1 MKNEKDKWE
10 EFKDLPETYETNDN
24 LVPKV
29 KYEIFREKH
38 TKRRIHW
45 QAIVAS
51 ITICAIGV
59 GVFVPVYLS
68 NHTKEG
74 GDEGKY
80 YGENKLIKHPIENME
95 EYLAENNLDVLYY
108 TEETVKSISMSIQG
122 SDELALISQEMDVIE
137 RDFVDNI
144 QLNIQLMFDAKFSMF
159 NEFEELNNS
168 CVVSD
173 ISIEYSVRQISR
185 KEQILAKFTYE
196 SIPYYLEIQTDDATG
211 KLEKYINMLFEEKEE
226 NYLDDGVI
234 INSVVED
241 PQDFIES
248 NNLDILYYSDD
259 MIGPMGM
266 GNTMSGKLEDTGELT
281 FFSQRLMFI
290 TEEMTV
296 DELSLQILLLPDK
309 KFSKLKMY
317 ENLPDSMTI
326 SGIQVEYG
334 YTDKGQRKVA
344 LIKFTYN
351 GLPYFLDIQADDL
364 EGKVEYYVG
373 LLLSGAENSLVA

>member
-10 EFKDLPETYETNDN
+10 EFKDLPEIYETNDN

-51 ITICAIGV
+51 ITICAVGV
-59 GVFVPVYLS
+59 GIFVPVYLS
-68 NHTKEG
+68 NYTNEKE
-74 GDEGKY
+74 EQKY
-80 YGENKLIKHPIENME
+80 YIESNLENHSIEDIEDFVEKNNFEVVYYTGENIIS
-95 EYLAENNLDVLYY
+95 
-108 TEETVKSISMSIQG
+108 KSITIKG
-122 SDELALISQEMDVIE
+122 TNELALISQDMIVVEE
-137 RDFVDNI
+137 NFADNV
-144 QLNIQLMFDAKFSMF
+144 LLKIQLMSDAKFSMF
-159 NEFEELNNS
+159 NEFKELNNS

>member
-1 MKNEKDKWE
+1 MKKEKDKWE

-59 GVFVPVYLS
+59 GIFVPVYLS
-68 NHTKEG
+68 NHAKEE
-74 GDEGKY
+74 GDGKY
-80 YGENKLIKHPIENME
+80 YSENKLIKHPIENIE
-95 EYLAENNLDVLYY
+95 EYLAENDLNILYY
-108 TEETVKSISMSIQG
+108 TEETAKSISMSIQD
-122 SDELALISQEMDVIE
+122 SNELALVSQEMAIIDE
-137 RDFVDNI
+137 NLVDNI
-144 QLNIQLMFDAKFSMF
+144 QLQIQLMPEAKFSILNM
-159 NEFEELNNS
+159 FEELAES
-168 CVVSD
+168 CIISD

-196 SIPYYLEIQTDDATG
+196 SIPYYLKIQTDDATG
-211 KLEKYINMLFEEKEE
+211 KLEKYINMLFEEQEE
-226 NYLDDGVI
+226 TYLDDGVI
-234 INSVVED
+234 VNSVVED
-241 PQDFIES
+241 PQAFIDN

-290 TEEMTV
+290 TEDMTV
-296 DELSLQILLLPDK
+296 DDISLEILLLPDK

-317 ENLPDSMTI
+317 ENLPNLMMI

-334 YTDKGQRKVA
+334 YTDKGKRKVA
-344 LIKFTYN
+344 LVKFTYN
-351 GLPYFLDIQADDL
+351 GLPYFLDIQTDDL

>member
-1 MKNEKDKWE
+1 MKKEKDKWE

-38 TKRRIHW
+38 TKRRVHW

-51 ITICAIGV
+51 ITICAVGV
-59 GVFVPVYLS
+59 GIFVPVYLS
-68 NHTKEG
+68 NYTNEKE
-74 GDEGKY
+74 EQKY
-80 YGENKLIKHPIENME
+80 YIESNLENHSIEDIEDFVEKNNFEIVYYTGENIIS
-95 EYLAENNLDVLYY
+95 
-108 TEETVKSISMSIQG
+108 KSITIKETN
-122 SDELALISQEMDVIE
+122 ELALISQDMIVVEE
-137 RDFVDNI
+137 NFADNV
-144 QLNIQLMFDAKFSMF
+144 QLKIQLMTDCKFDMLQLYDSV
-159 NEFEELNNS
+159 NQNIYI
-168 CVVSD
+168 SD
-173 ISIEYSVRQISR
+173 IHIQYLINEENGM
-185 KEQILAKFTYE
+185 KQILAKFTYE

-211 KLEKYINMLFEEKEE
+211 KLEKYVNMLFEEQEE
-226 NYLDDGVI
+226 TYLDDGVI

-241 PQDFIES
+241 PQGFIDS

-317 ENLPDSMTI
+317 ENLPDSIMI

-344 LIKFTYN
+344 LVKFIYN

-373 LLLSGAENSLVA
+373 LLLSGAKNSLVA

>member
-68 NHTKEG
+68 NHTKEE

-80 YGENKLIKHPIENME
+80 YGENKLIKHPIENIE
-95 EYLAENNLDVLYY
+95 EYLTENDLDILYY
-108 TEETVKSISMSIQG
+108 TGETVKSISMSIQD
-122 SDELALISQEMDVIE
+122 SNELALISQDV
-137 RDFVDNI
+137 
-144 QLNIQLMFDAKFSMF
+144 SY
-159 NEFEELNNS
+159 FEEGQYIDYINLKTQLKTDCKFDILQLYDKTNQNIYI
-168 CVVSD
+168 SD
-173 ISIEYSVRQISR
+173 INVQYLINEEKG

-211 KLEKYINMLFEEKEE
+211 KLEKYINMLFEEQEE
-226 NYLDDGVI
+226 TYLDDGVI
-234 INSVVED
+234 VNSVVED
-241 PQDFIES
+241 PQGFIDS

-266 GNTMSGKLEDTGELT
+266 GNTMSGKLEDTG
-281 FFSQRLMFI
+281 
-290 TEEMTV
+290 
-296 DELSLQILLLPDK
+296 
-309 KFSKLKMY
+309 
-317 ENLPDSMTI
+317 N
-326 SGIQVEYG
+326 
-334 YTDKGQRKVA
+334 
-344 LIKFTYN
+344 
-351 GLPYFLDIQADDL
+351 
-364 EGKVEYYVG
+364 
-373 LLLSGAENSLVA
+373 

>member
-1 MKNEKDKWE
+1 MKSEKDKWE

-51 ITICAIGV
+51 ITICAVGV
-59 GVFVPVYLS
+59 GIFVPVYLS
-68 NHTKEG
+68 NYTNEKE
-74 GDEGKY
+74 EQKY
-80 YGENKLIKHPIENME
+80 YIESNLENHSIEDIEDFVEKNNFEVVYYTGENIIS
-95 EYLAENNLDVLYY
+95 
-108 TEETVKSISMSIQG
+108 KSITIKG
-122 SDELALISQEMDVIE
+122 TNELALISQDMIVVEE
-137 RDFVDNI
+137 NFADNV
-144 QLNIQLMFDAKFSMF
+144 LLKIQLMSDAKFSMF
-159 NEFEELNNS
+159 NEFEGLTES

-173 ISIEYSVRQISR
+173 ISIEYSIKQISR

-211 KLEKYINMLFEEKEE
+211 KLEKYVNMLFEEKEE

-234 INSVVED
+234 VNSVVED
-241 PQDFIES
+241 PQAFIDG

-290 TEEMTV
+290 TDEMTV
-296 DELSLQILLLPDK
+296 DDISLQILLLPDK
-309 KFSKLKMY
+309 KFNKLKSY

>member
-1 MKNEKDKWE
+1 MKKEKDKWE
-10 EFKDLPETYETNDN
+10 EFKELPEAYETNDN

-38 TKRRIHW
+38 TKRRIRLR
-45 QAIVAS
+45 AIVAS
-51 ITICAIGV
+51 ITMCVIGV

-68 NHTKEG
+68 NHTKEK
-74 GDEGKY
+74 EEQKY
-80 YGENKLIKHPIENME
+80 YIESNLENHSIEDIEDFLEKNNFEIVYYTGENIIS
-95 EYLAENNLDVLYY
+95 
-108 TEETVKSISMSIQG
+108 KSITIKKTN
-122 SDELALISQEMDVIE
+122 ELALISQDMIVAEE
-137 RDFVDNI
+137 NFADNV
-144 QLNIQLMFDAKFSMF
+144 LLKIQLMSDAKFSMF
-159 NEFEELNNS
+159 NEFERLNNS
-168 CVVSD
+168 CVISD
-173 ISIEYSVRQISR
+173 ISIEYSVRQVSR

-211 KLEKYINMLFEEKEE
+211 KLEKYINMLFEEQEE
-226 NYLDDGVI
+226 TYLDDGVI
-234 INSVVED
+234 INGVVED
-241 PQDFIES
+241 PQAFIDG

-290 TEEMTV
+290 TEDMTV
-296 DELSLQILLLPDK
+296 DDISLQILLLPDK

-317 ENLPDSMTI
+317 ENLPDSMMI

-344 LIKFTYN
+344 LVKFTYN
-351 GLPYFLDIQADDL
+351 GLPYFLDIQADDP

>member
-51 ITICAIGV
+51 ITICAVGV
-59 GVFVPVYLS
+59 GIFVPVYLS
-68 NHTKEG
+68 NYTNEKE
-74 GDEGKY
+74 EQKY
-80 YGENKLIKHPIENME
+80 YIESNLENHSIEDIEDFVEKNNFEVVYYTGENIIS
-95 EYLAENNLDVLYY
+95 
-108 TEETVKSISMSIQG
+108 KSITIKG
-122 SDELALISQEMDVIE
+122 TNELALISQDMIVVEE
-137 RDFVDNI
+137 NFADNV
-144 QLNIQLMFDAKFSMF
+144 LLKIQLMSDAKFSMF
-159 NEFEELNNS
+159 NEFKELNNS

>member
-51 ITICAIGV
+51 ITICAVGV
-59 GVFVPVYLS
+59 GIFVPVYLS
-68 NHTKEG
+68 NYTNEKE
-74 GDEGKY
+74 EQKY
-80 YGENKLIKHPIENME
+80 YIESNLENHSIEDIEDFVEKNNFEVVYYTGENIIS
-95 EYLAENNLDVLYY
+95 
-108 TEETVKSISMSIQG
+108 KSITIKG
-122 SDELALISQEMDVIE
+122 TNELALISQDMIVVEE
-137 RDFVDNI
+137 NFADNV
-144 QLNIQLMFDAKFSMF
+144 QLKIQLMTDCKFDMLQLYDSV
-159 NEFEELNNS
+159 NQNIYI
-168 CVVSD
+168 SD
-173 ISIEYSVRQISR
+173 IHIQYLINEENGM
-185 KEQILAKFTYE
+185 KQILAKFTYE

>member
-1 MKNEKDKWE
+1 MKQEKDKWE
-10 EFKDLPETYETNDN
+10 EFKELPDAYEINDD

-38 TKRRIHW
+38 AKRRIHW

-59 GVFVPVYLS
+59 GVFMPIYLS
-68 NHTKEG
+68 NHIKEE

-80 YGENKLIKHPIENME
+80 YSENKLIKHPIENIE
-95 EYLAENNLDVLYY
+95 EYLTENDLDVLYY
-108 TEETVKSISMSIQG
+108 TEETAKSISMSIQD
-122 SDELALISQEMDVIE
+122 SNELALICQEMDVIDE
-137 RDFVDNI
+137 NLVDNI
-144 QLNIQLMFDAKFSMF
+144 QLQIQLMLDAKFGMF
-159 NEFEELNNS
+159 TIFENLTNS
-168 CVVSD
+168 CS
-173 ISIEYSVRQISR
+173 ISEILIEYSVEQNV
-185 KEQILAKFTYE
+185 EGNQILAKFTYE
-196 SIPYYLEIQTDDATG
+196 SIPYYLKIQTDDATG
-211 KLEKYINMLFEEKEE
+211 KLEKYINMLFEEQEE
-226 NYLDDGVI
+226 TYLDDGVI
-234 INSVVED
+234 VNSVVED
-241 PQDFIES
+241 PQAFIDG

-290 TEEMTV
+290 TEDMTV
-296 DELSLQILLLPDK
+296 DDISLQILLLPDK

-317 ENLPDSMTI
+317 ENLPDSMMI

-344 LIKFTYN
+344 LVKFTYN
-351 GLPYFLDIQADDL
+351 GLPYFLDIQADDP

>member
-1 MKNEKDKWE
+1 MKSEKDKWE

-51 ITICAIGV
+51 ITICAVGV
-59 GVFVPVYLS
+59 GIFVPVYLS
-68 NHTKEG
+68 NYTNEKE
-74 GDEGKY
+74 EQKY
-80 YGENKLIKHPIENME
+80 YIESNLENHSIEDIEDFVEKNNFEVVYYTGENIIS
-95 EYLAENNLDVLYY
+95 
-108 TEETVKSISMSIQG
+108 KSITIKG
-122 SDELALISQEMDVIE
+122 TNELALISQDMIVVEE
-137 RDFVDNI
+137 NFADNV
-144 QLNIQLMFDAKFSMF
+144 LLKIQLMSDAKFSMF

-168 CVVSD
+168 CSISD
-173 ISIEYSVRQISR
+173 ISIEYSVRQISQ

-211 KLEKYINMLFEEKEE
+211 KLEKYVNMLFEEKEE

-234 INSVVED
+234 VNSVVED

-334 YTDKGQRKVA
+334 YTNRGQRKVA

>member
-1 MKNEKDKWE
+1 MKQEKDKWE
-10 EFKDLPETYETNDN
+10 EFKELPEAYETNDN

-38 TKRRIHW
+38 TKRRVHW

-51 ITICAIGV
+51 ITICAVGV
-59 GVFVPVYLS
+59 GIFVPVYLS
-68 NHTKEG
+68 NYTNEKE
-74 GDEGKY
+74 EQKY
-80 YGENKLIKHPIENME
+80 YIESNLENHSIENIEDFVEKNSFEIVYYTGENIISKGITIK
-95 EYLAENNLDVLYY
+95 
-108 TEETVKSISMSIQG
+108 ETN
-122 SDELALISQEMDVIE
+122 ELALISQEMDVIE
-137 RDFVDNI
+137 GDFVDNV
-144 QLNIQLMFDAKFSMF
+144 LLKIQLMPDAKFGMF
-159 NEFEELNNS
+159 NRFEGLTDS

-173 ISIEYSVRQISR
+173 ISIEYSVKQISR

-211 KLEKYINMLFEEKEE
+211 KLEKYINMLFEEQEE
-226 NYLDDGVI
+226 TYLDDGVI
-234 INSVVED
+234 VNSVVED
-241 PQDFIES
+241 PQAFVDG

-266 GNTMSGKLEDTGELT
+266 GNTTSGKLEDTGELT
-281 FFSQRLMFI
+281 FFNQRIVFI

-317 ENLPDSMTI
+317 ENLPNSMMI

-351 GLPYFLDIQADDL
+351 GLPYFLDIQTDDL

>member
-51 ITICAIGV
+51 ITICAVGV
-59 GVFVPVYLS
+59 GIFVPVYLS
-68 NHTKEG
+68 NYTNEKE
-74 GDEGKY
+74 EQKY
-80 YGENKLIKHPIENME
+80 YIDSNLENHSIEDIEDFVEKNNFEIVYYTGENIIS
-95 EYLAENNLDVLYY
+95 
-108 TEETVKSISMSIQG
+108 KSITIKETN
-122 SDELALISQEMDVIE
+122 ELAIIFQELDVIE
-137 RDFVDNI
+137 ENFVDNV
-144 QLNIQLMFDAKFSMF
+144 QLKIQLMSDCKFDMLQLYDKVDQ
-159 NEFEELNNS
+159 NIYI
-168 CVVSD
+168 SD
-173 ISIEYSVRQISR
+173 IHIQYLINEGKG

-211 KLEKYINMLFEEKEE
+211 KLEKYINMLFEEQEE
-226 NYLDDGVI
+226 TYLDDGVI
-234 INSVVED
+234 VNSVVED
-241 PQDFIES
+241 PQGFIDS

-290 TEEMTV
+290 TEDMTV

-317 ENLPDSMTI
+317 KNLPNSMMI

-344 LIKFTYN
+344 LVKFTYN

>member
-1 MKNEKDKWE
+1 MKSEKDKWE

-51 ITICAIGV
+51 ITICAVGV
-59 GVFVPVYLS
+59 GIFVPVYLS
-68 NHTKEG
+68 NYTNEKE
-74 GDEGKY
+74 EQKY
-80 YGENKLIKHPIENME
+80 YIESNLENHSIEDIEDFVEKNNFEVVYYTGENIIS
-95 EYLAENNLDVLYY
+95 
-108 TEETVKSISMSIQG
+108 KSITIKG
-122 SDELALISQEMDVIE
+122 TNELALISQDMIVVEE
-137 RDFVDNI
+137 NFADNV
-144 QLNIQLMFDAKFSMF
+144 LLKIQLMSDAKFSMF

-168 CVVSD
+168 CSISD
-173 ISIEYSVRQISR
+173 ISIEYSVRQISQ

-211 KLEKYINMLFEEKEE
+211 KLEKYVNMLFEEKEE

-234 INSVVED
+234 VNSVVED

-281 FFSQRLMFI
+281 FFS
-290 TEEMTV
+290 
-296 DELSLQILLLPDK
+296 
-309 KFSKLKMY
+309 
-317 ENLPDSMTI
+317 
-326 SGIQVEYG
+326 
-334 YTDKGQRKVA
+334 
-344 LIKFTYN
+344 
-351 GLPYFLDIQADDL
+351 
-364 EGKVEYYVG
+364 
-373 LLLSGAENSLVA
+373 